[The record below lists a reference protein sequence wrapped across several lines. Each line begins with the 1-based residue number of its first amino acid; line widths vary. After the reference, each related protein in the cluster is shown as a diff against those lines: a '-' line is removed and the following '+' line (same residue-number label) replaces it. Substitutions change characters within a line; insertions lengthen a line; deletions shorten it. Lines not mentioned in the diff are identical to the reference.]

1 MSSLKKEV
9 QDAFAI
15 HTSLQALMTWRYPF
29 AHPVPPFLSAVV
41 AASPA
46 QREALEALD
55 VEVEMADEDVLTS
68 LLLQLKHLF

>member
-1 MSSLKKEV
+1 
-9 QDAFAI
+9 
-15 HTSLQALMTWRYPF
+15 MTWRYPF

-46 QREALEALD
+46 QREALEVLD
-55 VEVEMADEDVLTS
+55 VEVGMADGDVLTS